1 MRRSRIANGI
11 AGAILLLL
19 CGSGCLAQNGAQ
31 EVPFETALAAMPP
44 EQLGDQLMN
53 QHRYVEAT
61 YVYGRAPVS
70 AVLWN
75 KIGVAWHH
83 LYALREARRDYERA
97 LQLNPDYPDA
107 MNNLGA
113 IYFAERNY
121 RKAIRYYQ
129 QALRLA
135 PNSAVYMVNLGTAY
149 FAQGK
154 RREGAEAYQ
163 KALALDPG
171 VFDMSNPQIVQGA
184 ATGAQRAQL
193 DFCVAELLAESGQL
207 DDALQFLHKALA
219 AGYRDRH
226 RMAVDPALAKLRGSP
241 GFAALL
247 AELEPR

>member
-1 MRRSRIANGI
+1 MRRSRVANGI
-11 AGAILLLL
+11 SAAILLLL
-19 CGSGCLAQNGAQ
+19 CGSGCLAQKGAQ
-31 EVPFETALAAMPP
+31 EVPFETALATMPP
-44 EQLGDQLMN
+44 EQLGDQLMD

-61 YVYGRAPVS
+61 YVYSRAPMS

-83 LYALREARRDYERA
+83 LYALREARSDYERA
-97 LQLNPDYPDA
+97 LQLNPNYPDA

-135 PNSAVYMVNLGTAY
+135 PNSAVYLVNLGTAY
-149 FAQGK
+149 FAQNK
-154 RREGAEAYQ
+154 RRQGVEAYQ

-171 VFDMSNPQIVQGA
+171 VFDLSSPQIVQGA
-184 ATGAQRAQL
+184 ATGEQRAQL
-193 DFCVAELLAESGQL
+193 DLCIAELLAESGQL
-207 DDALQFLHKALA
+207 DDALEFLHKSVA
-219 AGYRDRH
+219 AGWRDRH
-226 RMAVDPALAKLRGSP
+226 RIMADPALAKLRGNP

-247 AELEPR
+247 EELGPR